1 MSRKTTLFGLV
12 VAAAIIVYLASTVVE
27 RQVGPEGAA
36 GELDEDAKDQLANE
50 AAIAQ
55 VAAESKAIDA
65 SGPRGADVDV
75 DLVQAVAPP
84 GFVPA
89 PLADH
94 EPTPPEGYSF
104 TTHHEMAR
112 GPMTAADLDREQ
124 PPADPPEWM
133 TYGEGALAEAAASS
147 GRNWSFGWIKLAEGA
162 DAGELGALLAAQGG
176 QWLGQSGDL
185 VRARLPGDPTSLEAI
200 AASLSVAGLGAVPV
214 ERKVSDTLAE
224 RAATNI
230 NEEAPVWITLMSDD
244 PDGRWR
250 RALAQL
256 GAEVGRFDP
265 SIRTYAA
272 TIPLAAL
279 GPVADA
285 DFVLAVESIGRVY
298 TMLETAVPAM
308 GADAVRSYDADRG
321 TFVGVGGASVTVGI
335 MDTGLN
341 VEHPDISSNRRS
353 ICGANFANFY
363 PRDEDMDLWFDW
375 WQHGSQVTGVVLG
388 NGTVQ
393 RYRVG
398 MAPLVRDIR
407 FAKAVSAGDGGASV
421 LAWNRAMDWFAT
433 PTACDGDDVARKAL
447 VINSSLGA
455 TTDAWEAR
463 DNVERKVDASVWTA
477 RQLFVT
483 SVGNA
488 ADLGM
493 SSMAS
498 AKNALSVGAAQNF
511 GDIATFSSWG
521 PTPDGRLMPKVV
533 GTGVDVVSTAGYG
546 GDGYS
551 VSSGTS
557 FSSPAVAGVAALVMD
572 AVPELKEE
580 PAALRAR
587 LMASAIKPDA
597 FLGDP
602 AAFPLDNTNGPGT
615 VNNVYGLGKVSARTA
630 VLSRDAEDGWTGG
643 STAFDMDAASH
654 AYHDI
659 VVPEGATRL
668 DVAMTWDEPPA
679 ETIADPVLHDLDLWV
694 DRGASCGDIAA
705 CGHYSSRSR
714 IDNVEW
720 VIVRNPPAG
729 LYRLKVLPNRI
740 YGPSPRA
747 GLAWTVIRGAST
759 PTLHVAA
766 DRDRIE
772 VAPDEPF
779 EVDVTVT
786 ADSYVAAGAVLR
798 VECRAEV
805 GSTAC
810 DDVAAVRR
818 DSAVQREDNV
828 VRDLAR
834 GRQYI
839 VVGEIGPDEEQ
850 TVSLS
855 FRGQPA
861 GSFALHLVAMGWNAR
876 SSDASVAVAVGG
888 SEMPGAVRR
897 PPNDDFA
904 LAQELDTTGGK
915 TTFDIVSATP
925 DPGESA
931 YRFFGGRTRERSLW
945 YVWTAPES
953 GLARFTISESAP
965 GDHSAYVVVDAY
977 PDGPL
982 VGLEPIGL
990 GHLGGGKTFFAEEGE
1005 TYRIRLSIHRS
1016 DLSRRLSVLPELT
1029 FGWGPGSRPDND
1041 AYAHPSAIE
1050 GASGVL
1056 VGSNQGATTEP
1067 AEFMGNSNPSR
1078 PTNPHGWAGS
1088 VWFRWTAPS
1097 TGDVRFS
1104 VNRANLV
1111 VAAFAGDDL
1120 SATRMVS
1127 GIPAREVV
1135 FPATE
1140 GAEYRIGVATQ
1151 SARWTGSEFKLS
1163 WEPGARQF
1171 SGNDDFADAA
1181 PTSVDYADYA
1191 AGPVAFNAM
1200 TVEPGEP
1207 VASGART
1214 VWWRWQPS
1222 EDGRYTWLA
1231 RRPRGF
1237 RSDDAPLQMA
1247 VFSGDAVAELETVAM
1262 DERAATHNLTLAFD
1276 AQADT
1281 AYHASL
1287 GLPRDAAQVPLRTSF
1302 VEMWWGLTP
1311 ENDDF
1316 ANAAP
1321 LGAMSGSVSGSNSF
1335 ATVEPGE
1342 RTGELGDSSLWWTFE
1357 PSETGWVRF
1366 ELDGR
1371 RGSKLVIYRIGADG
1385 GMELVRISRNLDVVS
1400 ATIRVEPGERYVI
1413 RFGSYL
1419 FDSSSYGGAGLG
1431 EFEFSWGPSD
1441 PPARL
1446 RYVHT
1451 VVAGARTASGVRAP
1465 AGGSAEFGSLG
1476 QQAFNAEGTELYA
1489 GSAAGLAVFERDP
1502 ANGRLKFVELLEDY
1516 PVETETPLIWDAAG
1530 SALLVAACD
1539 GWLKFTAAEDGGIEY
1554 AGRIENAPCPVG
1566 DVLVAGD
1573 FVHHVMP
1580 PWMIETFR
1588 FDEGHDSLESAG
1600 VIMIPDVDRAVMTAD
1615 GRNLYGLTEN
1625 KGEYAV
1631 LAIERDAE
1639 TGSLRIANF
1648 IENGRSTGPDG
1659 AAVVEGLTDVKMLA
1673 ADGSHLFVSVGEHGG
1688 GTLAFDLTDRA
1699 NPQFLAYLETFKE
1712 SRGRFE
1718 GDCERALA
1726 RSDVGAVDVAC
1737 DRDQYYVVQVGR
1749 DGAVYGSDLRRGFR
1763 DNRFG
1768 YQNDAIRSLAT
1779 SPDGRH
1785 LYVAGAGFRNVSV
1798 PGLGRVRAEFPQVLV
1813 YERVYEPE
1821 SEPVEE
1827 SAETED

>member
-27 RQVGPEGAA
+27 RQVGSEDVAR
-36 GELDEDAKDQLANE
+36 ELDEDAKDQLADE

-65 SGPRGADVDV
+65 SGPGGADV

-89 PLADH
+89 PPADH

-104 TTHHEMAR
+104 TTHHEVAR

-133 TYGEGALAEAAASS
+133 TYGEGALAEAAAAS
-147 GRNWSFGWIKLAEGA
+147 GRDWSFGWIKLAEGA

-200 AASLSVAGLGAVPV
+200 AASRSVAGLGAVPA
-214 ERKVSDTLAE
+214 ERKVSGTLAE
-224 RAATNI
+224 RAAANI

-272 TIPLAAL
+272 TIPLAVL

-298 TMLETAVPAM
+298 TTLETAVPAM
-308 GADAVRSYDADRG
+308 GADAVRSYDADEG

-341 VEHPDISSNRRS
+341 VDHPDISSGRRS

-363 PRDEDMDLWFDW
+363 PRDEDQDLWFDRD
-375 WQHGSQVTGVVLG
+375 QHGSHVTGIVLG

-393 RYRVG
+393 PYRVG
-398 MAPLVRDIR
+398 MAPLVQDIR
-407 FAKAVSAGDGGASV
+407 FAKAAVSTGGASV

-447 VINSSLGA
+447 VINSSLG
-455 TTDAWEAR
+455 TMSDTFDGRNNVAR
-463 DNVERKVDASVWTA
+463 KIDASVWAA

-483 SVGNA
+483 AAGNV
-488 ADLGM
+488 DFFTRGL

-511 GDIATFSSWG
+511 GDIATFSSRG
-521 PTPDGRLMPKVV
+521 PTLDGRLMPKVV
-533 GTGVDVVSTAGYG
+533 GTGVSVASTAGFG
-546 GDGYS
+546 GDGYR
-551 VSSGTS
+551 VLSGTS

-572 AVPELKEE
+572 AVPELTEE
-580 PAALRAR
+580 PAAVRAR

-643 STAFDMDAASH
+643 SAAFDMDAAGH

-659 VVPEGATRL
+659 VVPEGASRL
-668 DVAMTWDEPPA
+668 DVVMTWDEAPA
-679 ETIADPVLHDLDLWV
+679 ETIANTVLHDLDLWV

-714 IDNVEW
+714 VDNVEW

-798 VECRAEV
+798 VECRAAV

-810 DDVAAVRR
+810 DDVAAVRE
-818 DSAVQREDNV
+818 DSAVLREDNI
-828 VRDLAR
+828 VRDLTR

-855 FRGQPA
+855 FQGQPA
-861 GSFALHLVAMGWNAR
+861 GSFALHLAAMGWNAG

-888 SEMPGAVRR
+888 SEMPGVVRR

-904 LAQELDTTGGK
+904 MAQELDAAGGE

-931 YRFFGGRTRERSLW
+931 YRFYGRRARERSLW

-953 GLARFTISESAP
+953 GLARFTVAESTP
-965 GDHSAYVVVDAY
+965 GDHSLYVLVYVY
-977 PDGPL
+977 RDGPMA
-982 VGLEPIGL
+982 GLETIGPANF
-990 GHLGGGKTFFAEEGE
+990 GGGNTFFAEEGE

-1016 DLSRRLSVLPELT
+1016 DLNSRPSALPELT
-1029 FGWGPGSRPDND
+1029 LGWGPASRPDND
-1041 AYAHPSAIE
+1041 AYALASGIE
-1050 GASGVL
+1050 GASGTV

-1067 AEFMGNSNPSR
+1067 AEFMGNSSPTSPSNR
-1078 PTNPHGWAGS
+1078 HGWAGS

-1104 VNRANLV
+1104 VNRLTLV

-1140 GAEYRIGVATQ
+1140 GAEYRIGVATG
-1151 SARWTGSEFKLS
+1151 SAWWTGSEFKLS
-1163 WEPGARQF
+1163 WEPGERQ
-1171 SGNDDFADAA
+1171 SAGNDDFEDAE
-1181 PTSVDYADYA
+1181 PVSGNSA
-1191 AGPVAFNAM
+1191 ARRVAFNAM

-1207 VASGART
+1207 VASGVRT
-1214 VWWRWQPS
+1214 AWWRWQPS
-1222 EDGRYTWLA
+1222 EEGRYTWLA
-1231 RRPRGF
+1231 RRPGGF

-1247 VFSGDAVAELETVAM
+1247 VFSGDAVVDLETVAM
-1262 DERAATHNLTLAFD
+1262 DERAATHHLTLAFD

-1281 AYHASL
+1281 AYHVSL
-1287 GLPRDAAQVPLRTSF
+1287 GLPRDAAQVPLRSSF
-1302 VEMWWGLTP
+1302 IEMGWGLTP

-1321 LGAMSGSVSGSNSF
+1321 LGAMSGSVSGSNRF

-1342 RTGELGDSSLWWTFE
+1342 RTGTLGDSSLWWTFE
-1357 PSETGWVRF
+1357 PSEAAWVRF

-1371 RGSKLVIYRIGADG
+1371 RGSKLVIYRIDADG
-1385 GMELVRISRNLDVVS
+1385 GMEPVRISQRLDVVT

-1419 FDSSSYGGAGLG
+1419 FDANSYGGAGQG
-1431 EFEFSWGPSD
+1431 EFEFSWGPTD

-1451 VVAGARTASGVRAP
+1451 VVAGARTESGVRIP
-1465 AGGSAEFGSLG
+1465 STGGRAEFGSLG
-1476 QQAFNAEGTELYA
+1476 QQVFNADGTELYA

-1502 ANGRLKFVELLEDY
+1502 ATGRLEVVEVLEDY
-1516 PVETETPLIWDAAG
+1516 PVETETPLVWDAAG

-1539 GWLKFTAAEDGGIEY
+1539 GWLKFTAVEDGGIEY

-1588 FDEGHDSLESAG
+1588 FDEGHDSLGSAG
-1600 VIMIPDVDRAVMTAD
+1600 VNMIPDVDRAVMTAD
-1615 GRNLYGLTEN
+1615 GRNLYGVTKNED
-1625 KGEYAV
+1625 EYAV

-1639 TGSLRIANF
+1639 SGSLRIANI
-1648 IENGRSTGPDG
+1648 IENGRPTGPDG
-1659 AAVVEGLTDVKMLA
+1659 EAVVEGLTDVKILA
-1673 ADGSHLFVSVGEHGG
+1673 ADGSYLFVSVGEHGG
-1688 GTLAFDLTDRA
+1688 GTLVFDLTDRA
-1699 NPQFLAYLETFKE
+1699 NPEFLAYLETFKE
-1712 SRGRFE
+1712 SRGFFE

-1726 RSDVGAVDVAC
+1726 RSDAGAVDVAC
-1737 DRDQYYVVQVGR
+1737 DRDQYYVVQVDR

-1763 DNRFG
+1763 DNRSG
-1768 YQNDAIRSLAT
+1768 HQNDAIRSLAG

-1785 LYVAGAGFRNVSV
+1785 LYVAGAGFTYVGV
-1798 PGLGRVRAEFPQVLV
+1798 PGVGLVHAEFPQILI
-1813 YERVYEPE
+1813 YERVYE

-1827 SAETED
+1827 SAETEG